1 MDIQYV
7 LDVYACAVY
16 IVNYISKGQK
26 GMSELLRE
34 ACAEA
39 RKGNNTIR
47 QQVRDIGSKFVNNVE
62 ISAQEAVYIVL
73 QLPMRK
79 ASRQIVFINTSPPDE
94 RVQLLKPMIEIE
106 NMDDDCEEIYTSGLL
121 KRYCKRPTKLENV
134 TLADWVAWYDCRK
147 KTYVKQTNEV
157 DIDGLPVE
165 TFIDDD
171 QNDDDDD
178 DDEHSKVTS
187 SKIKKRTKA
196 RIIRSVWFN
205 KEAEPEKH
213 YRELIMLFTPWRNE
227 ETDLLGMCSSYHERY
242 LLLYNAI
249 NEQLKQY
256 AVCNEDFNEM
266 QQEMSRSEDAYDTIA
281 PCTQNL
287 EQQDIGEGNQ
297 DLHPDFNES
306 YNLSDDLGIPSVDL
320 NTEPLLMNELQDD
333 EYRNLVQS
341 LNKEQN

>member
-1 MDIQYV
+1 M
-7 LDVYACAVY
+7 Y
-16 IVNYISKGQK
+16 IV
-26 GMSELLRE
+26 
-34 ACAEA
+34 
-39 RKGNNTIR
+39 
-47 QQVRDIGSKFVNNVE
+47 V
-62 ISAQEAVYIVL
+62 

-134 TLADWVAWYDCRK
+134 TLADWVAWYDCSK

-157 DIDGLPVE
+157 DIDDLPVE

-171 QNDDDDD
+171 QNDDDDY
-178 DDEHSKVTS
+178 DEHSKVTS

-242 LLLYNAI
+242 NAI
-249 NEQLKQY
+249 Y
-256 AVCNEDFNEM
+256 A
-266 QQEMSRSEDAYDTIA
+266 I
-281 PCTQNL
+281 
-287 EQQDIGEGNQ
+287 
-297 DLHPDFNES
+297 
-306 YNLSDDLGIPSVDL
+306 
-320 NTEPLLMNELQDD
+320 
-333 EYRNLVQS
+333 
-341 LNKEQN
+341 